1 MILLKSRLV
10 KRLLKAL
17 IALLGVGVALALNM
31 AGIRLW
37 AWTNP
42 GESLPILTVVLT
54 YIISGLVGGGIF
66 LLLSDGFIRRCID
79 AGTAVERYLDHMS
92 MTQLLSC
99 LFGLMAGMMIAALLS
114 QILLFMGASM
124 FTTVFSAILYV
135 LLGVTG
141 FSVGWKRSDDLAALV
156 DKAMARGA
164 ARRGRRHSEEVP
176 TARPKALDTAA
187 LIDGR
192 IVELCRS
199 GFVEGDMVVPS
210 FVTEELRRM
219 ADSADSAQRGRGRR
233 GLETL
238 SRLQA
243 EEKISL
249 RLEDA
254 DFPELKRTDMKLLRL
269 AKDLGAAVI
278 TDDSALARTAAISGV
293 AALNLNDLTAALR
306 PVIMPGEALSVQLV
320 KEGKEAGQGVGY
332 LPDGAMVI
340 VEGGRGHL
348 GEAVNVVVTS
358 ALQTSAGRLIF
369 TRLPSAN
376 APQETET

>member
-1 MILLKSRLV
+1 MILLKSKLV

-66 LLLSDGFIRRCID
+66 LLLSDSFIRRCID

-99 LFGLMAGMMIAALLS
+99 LFGLLAGMMIAALLS

-219 ADSADSAQRGRGRR
+219 ADSADGAQRGRGRR

-306 PVIMPGEALSVQLV
+306 SVIMPGEALSVQLV

>member
-1 MILLKSRLV
+1 MLKSKLV

-66 LLLSDGFIRRCID
+66 LLLSDGIIRRCIE
-79 AGTAVERYLDHMS
+79 AGSAVERYLDHMS
-92 MTQLLSC
+92 MAQLLSC
-99 LFGLMAGMMIAALLS
+99 LFGLIAGMMIAALLS
-114 QILLFMGASM
+114 QILLLMGASM
-124 FTTVFSAILYV
+124 FTTVFSAIMYV

-156 DKAMARGA
+156 DRAMARGA
-164 ARRGRRHSEEVP
+164 ARRGRRHGEEVP
-176 TARPKALDTAA
+176 TARPKVLDAAA

-192 IVELCRS
+192 VVELCRS
-199 GFVEGDMVVPS
+199 GFVEGEIVVPG
-210 FVTEELRRM
+210 FVTEELRRL
-219 ADSADSAQRGRGRR
+219 ADSADGEHRSRGRR
-233 GLETL
+233 GLEVL

-249 RLEDA
+249 RLEDT
-254 DFPELKRTDMKLLRL
+254 DFPELKRMDMKLLRL

-278 TDDSALARTAAISGV
+278 TDDSGLARTAAISGV

-306 PVIMPGEALSVQLV
+306 PVIMPGEALTVQPV

-340 VEGGRGHL
+340 VEGGSGHL
-348 GEAVNVVVTS
+348 GEQVNVVVTS
-358 ALQTSAGRLIF
+358 AMQTSAGRLIF
-369 TRLPSAN
+369 TRLQTASDSEEA
-376 APQETET
+376 ES

>member
-1 MILLKSRLV
+1 MILLKSKLV
-10 KRLLKAL
+10 QRLLKAL
-17 IALLGVGVALALNM
+17 IGLLGAGIALALNM

-42 GESLPILTVVLT
+42 GESLPILTVVLS

-66 LLLSDGFIRRCID
+66 LLLSDGIIRRCVD
-79 AGTAVERYLDHMS
+79 MGAAVERYLDHMS
-92 MTQLLSC
+92 MAQLLSC
-99 LFGLMAGMMIAALLS
+99 LFGLIAGMMIAALLS

-124 FTTVFSAILYV
+124 FTTAFSAILYV

-141 FSVGWKRSDDLAALV
+141 FSVGWKRSGDMAALV

-164 ARRGRRHSEEVP
+164 ARRSRRHGDETPS
-176 TARPKALDTAA
+176 ARPKVLDASA

-192 IVELCRS
+192 IVDLCRS
-199 GFVEGDMVVPS
+199 GFVEGEMVVPAFIS
-210 FVTEELRRM
+210 EELRRM
-219 ADSADSAQRGRGRR
+219 ADSADSTRRSRGRR
-233 GLETL
+233 GLDIL
-238 SRLQA
+238 SQLQG
-243 EEKISL
+243 EKKAAF

-254 DFPELKRTDMKLLRL
+254 DPSDLDRTDMKLLRV

-278 TDDSALARTAAISGV
+278 TADSALARSAAISGV
-293 AALNLNDLTAALR
+293 VALNLNDLTAALR
-306 PVIMPGEALSVQLV
+306 PVILPGEGLTVLLM

-340 VEGGRGHL
+340 VEGGSSHL
-348 GEAVNVVVTS
+348 GESVDVVVTS

-369 TRLPSAN
+369 ARLKAEGGAN
-376 APQETET
+376 ETEG

>member
-1 MILLKSRLV
+1 MLKSKLV

-37 AWTNP
+37 AWTTP

-66 LLLSDGFIRRCID
+66 LLLSDGIIRRCIE
-79 AGTAVERYLDHMS
+79 AGAAVERYLDHMS
-92 MTQLLSC
+92 MAQLLSC
-99 LFGLMAGMMIAALLS
+99 LFGLIAGMMIAALLS
-114 QILLFMGASM
+114 QILLLMGASM

-156 DKAMARGA
+156 DRAMARGA
-164 ARRGRRHSEEVP
+164 ARRGRRHGEEVP
-176 TARPKALDTAA
+176 TARPKVLDAAA

-192 IVELCRS
+192 VVELCRS
-199 GFVEGDMVVPS
+199 GFVEGEIVVPG
-210 FVTEELRRM
+210 FVTEELRRL
-219 ADSADSAQRGRGRR
+219 ADSADGAHRSRGRR
-233 GLETL
+233 GLEVL

-249 RLEDA
+249 RLEDT
-254 DFPELKRTDMKLLRL
+254 DFPELKRMDMKLLRL

-278 TDDSALARTAAISGV
+278 TDDSGLARTAAISGV

-306 PVIMPGEALSVQLV
+306 PVIMPGEALTVQPV

-340 VEGGRGHL
+340 VEGGSGHL
-348 GEAVNVVVTS
+348 GEQVNVVVTS
-358 ALQTSAGRLIF
+358 AMQTSAGRLIF
-369 TRLPSAN
+369 TRLQMASDSEEA
-376 APQETET
+376 ES